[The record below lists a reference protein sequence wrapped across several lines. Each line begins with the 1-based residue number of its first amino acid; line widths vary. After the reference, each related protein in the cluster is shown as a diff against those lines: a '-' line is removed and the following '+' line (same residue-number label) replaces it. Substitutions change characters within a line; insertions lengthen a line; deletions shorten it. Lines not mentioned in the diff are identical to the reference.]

1 MTGTGLLHRIE
12 PMESIRAFIAI
23 DLSEEARAVL
33 ADASETLAQR
43 VPSGAVKWVS
53 PQKIHLTLRFL
64 GNTPLEKLDELY
76 AALDRTVSA
85 HNPFSLHLDQLGCF
99 PNERRPRVI
108 WVGVQGDTA
117 QAQSLRDDL
126 EEMVTAMG
134 WEPEQRPF
142 RPHLT
147 LGRVKQKGATLDL
160 PWGQNVAPAQIGVNV
175 VHLFESQL
183 KPSGA
188 VYTVRHTSHLQG
200 ASA

>member
-1 MTGTGLLHRIE
+1 
-12 PMESIRAFIAI
+12 MESIRAFIAI

-33 ADASETLAQR
+33 ANAGETLARR
-43 VPSGAVKWVS
+43 VPSGVVKWVS
-53 PQKIHLTLRFL
+53 PQKMHLTLRFL
-64 GNTPLEKLDELY
+64 GDTPLEKLDELF

-85 HNPFSLHLDQLGCF
+85 HPPFSLHLDELGCF
-99 PNERRPRVI
+99 PNRRRPRVV

-117 QAQSLRDDL
+117 QAEALRDDI
-126 EEMVTAMG
+126 EEMAAAMG

-147 LGRVKQKGATLDL
+147 LGRVKEKGAALDL
-160 PWGQNVAPAQIGVNV
+160 PWGQGVAPAKIAVDA

-183 KPSGA
+183 RPSGA

-200 ASA
+200 AAG